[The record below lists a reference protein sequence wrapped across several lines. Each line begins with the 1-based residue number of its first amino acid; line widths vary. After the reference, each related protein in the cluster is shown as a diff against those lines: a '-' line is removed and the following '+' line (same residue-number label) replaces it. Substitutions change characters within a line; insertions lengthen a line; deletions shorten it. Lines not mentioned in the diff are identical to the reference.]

1 MYSKTKNIVCVWLKF
16 FKSLLFLFTND
27 RPRRQ
32 SDEPSAMKMIAVVGM
47 SAVIL
52 AMILI
57 TMLVVIVMPV
67 GMLLMMLYENCVE
80 YAINNSEFQ
89 SDKDNPIDIMAF
101 FAVQAFRYFINIDF
115 NSIVWNN
122 PKSIRVYK
130 TKLIVE

>member
-1 MYSKTKNIVCVWLKF
+1 MYSKSDLCNTENFENYNFCIF
-16 FKSLLFLFTND
+16 FAND

-80 YAINNSEFQ
+80 YAINNTEFQ
-89 SDKDNPIDIMAF
+89 LDKDNPIDILSF
-101 FAVQAFRYFINIDF
+101 FGVQAFRYLVNIDF
-115 NSIVWNN
+115 S
-122 PKSIRVYK
+122 
-130 TKLIVE
+130 LISGPIK

>member
-1 MYSKTKNIVCVWLKF
+1 MCYSK
-16 FKSLLFLFTND
+16 FKYYFYCYFTND

-80 YAINNSEFQ
+80 YAMNNTDFKL
-89 SDKDNPIDIMAF
+89 DKDNPIDIFTF
-101 FAVQAFRYFINIDF
+101 FGAQAFRYLINIDF
-115 NSIVWNN
+115 NSIV
-122 PKSIRVYK
+122 
-130 TKLIVE
+130 T

>member
-1 MYSKTKNIVCVWLKF
+1 MQKTFVFYWKYIKF
-16 FKSLLFLFTND
+16 CFLFND

-80 YAINNSEFQ
+80 YAITNTEFQ
-89 SDKDNPIDIMAF
+89 LDKDNPIDILSF
-101 FAVQAFRYFINIDF
+101 FGSQAFRYLINIDF
-115 NSIVWNN
+115 NSIVRWHLLYWFVN
-122 PKSIRVYK
+122 I
-130 TKLIVE
+130 L

>member
-1 MYSKTKNIVCVWLKF
+1 
-16 FKSLLFLFTND
+16 
-27 RPRRQ
+27 
-32 SDEPSAMKMIAVVGM
+32 MKMIAVVGM

-115 NSIVWNN
+115 NSIV
-122 PKSIRVYK
+122 
-130 TKLIVE
+130 